1 MLVCMHVCVHCAN
14 VLHYKRLL
22 VITGTL
28 QTEDYILDD
37 HIPFLVLILI
47 LPSSQFWVFL
57 KHALNLTRLHSA
69 FPHIFI
75 FQKIDDS
82 KGISFCTDRISQVF
96 FLFPEK
102 FYAFYCWSVCFCTI
116 HIKHLLEIVRKSL
129 SFSPLS

>member
-14 VLHYKRLL
+14 VFYYKRLL
-22 VITGTL
+22 VITGIS

-96 FLFPEK
+96 FFCFQK
-102 FYAFYCWSVCFCTI
+102 SFMHFIVGVYAFVQYT
-116 HIKHLLEIVRKSL
+116 
-129 SFSPLS
+129 